1 MVMNLLIVDDEAAVR
16 AGLIELCERSE
27 DLCVVGEAS
36 TGGDGI
42 NAAAVL
48 RPDLLLLGAELP
60 DMTGFQALRAL
71 SLRNQRRTILVS
83 ASAEHAAAAAGAGA
97 HDFLLKPV
105 SAGAFTQAIG
115 RARGRLGRGGA
126 AQFEEPP
133 LRLVGERAHRLH
145 PLEPQRIDYI
155 ESAGNYVKYRVGNA
169 EYIARE
175 TLKRLDAALR
185 PLGFVRIERS
195 LLVNIRAISYA
206 EPTGRGT
213 FAFTLH
219 GGACLHSGFTFRD
232 NILGALP
239 LRRRGSLHDDAR

>member
-1 MVMNLLIVDDEAAVR
+1 MNLLIVDDEAAVR
-16 AGLIELCERSE
+16 SGLIELCERSD
-27 DLCVVGEAS
+27 DLRVIGEAS

-60 DMTGFQALRAL
+60 DMTGFQALHAL
-71 SLRNQRRTILVS
+71 NLRNQRRTILVS

-97 HDFLLKPV
+97 LDFLLKPV
-105 SAGAFTQAIG
+105 SAGAFSQAIG
-115 RARGRLGRGGA
+115 RARGRLKRAGA
-126 AQFEEPP
+126 AQLEEQPF
-133 LRLVGERAHRLH
+133 RLIGERERRLY
-145 PLEPQRIDYI
+145 PLEPLRIDYV
-155 ESAGNYVKYRVGNA
+155 ESAGNYVKYRVGNL

-175 TLKRLDAALR
+175 AMKRLDTALR

-195 LLVNIRAISYA
+195 LLVNIRAIAYA

-219 GGACLHSGFTFRD
+219 GGACLHSSVTYRD
-232 NILGALP
+232 TILGALP
-239 LRRRGSLHDDAR
+239 LRRRPSVHHNAR